1 MGCLTE
7 PSVELSSRNAP
18 SRWTCYAQQEVE
30 GRPRHVDEQPE
41 GIKLGSWVEN
51 PIFHRARPAHVAEPN
66 ISDVYHPFFL
76 LSFYWREAVRYDG
89 QAGDAMGKT
98 ILCM

>member
-41 GIKLGSWVEN
+41 GIKLGCWVEN
-51 PIFHRARPAHVAEPN
+51 PSFIERVQLMWRN
-66 ISDVYHPFFL
+66 QISQMCIT
-76 LSFYWREAVRYDG
+76 LSFS
-89 QAGDAMGKT
+89 
-98 ILCM
+98 